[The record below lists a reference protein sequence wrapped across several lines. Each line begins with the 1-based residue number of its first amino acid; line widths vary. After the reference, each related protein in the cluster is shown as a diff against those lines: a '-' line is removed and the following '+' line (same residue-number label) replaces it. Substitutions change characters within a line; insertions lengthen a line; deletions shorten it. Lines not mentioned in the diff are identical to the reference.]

1 MAAMPDNNPSAG
13 GESVQ
18 QQGSAYTK
26 PILKVYGSVAAMT
39 SALDRKGNPDGGPN
53 NSRT

>member
-1 MAAMPDNNPSAG
+1 MPDNNPSTG

-18 QQGSAYTK
+18 QQGGAYVK
-26 PILKVYGSVAAMT
+26 PVLKVYGPVAVVT
-39 SALDRKGNPDGGPN
+39 SATDRKGNPDGGPN